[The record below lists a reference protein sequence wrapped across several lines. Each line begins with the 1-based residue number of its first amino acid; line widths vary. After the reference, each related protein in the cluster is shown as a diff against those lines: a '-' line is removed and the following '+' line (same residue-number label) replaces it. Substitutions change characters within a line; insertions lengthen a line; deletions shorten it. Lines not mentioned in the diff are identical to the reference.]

1 MDASEGQTEHD
12 DALAPDEER
21 FVEVFVDY
29 WIRRGSQLMRSEVR
43 AEEPG
48 PPHKPQARVDR

>member
-1 MDASEGQTEHD
+1 LAGLVDASDCQSEDD

-29 WIRRGSQLMRSEVR
+29 WISRGSRLMSRDVAR
-43 AEEPG
+43 AGGSGTSP
-48 PPHKPQARVDR
+48 R